1 MRKNK
6 EEKQMTTAT
15 NEIKFQQEGELA
27 IVRVLE
33 NGRIEVERDGKAT
46 KFQPHHTIEDVTEKF
61 TVSGWSKVEEPKK
74 VAEVTEDVQQ
84 AADLYLELHAKEKE
98 LKAQMEKLKSKIK
111 PFMEEHDLDTING
124 TQGKQ
129 ICLIPSTA
137 SNSTNLYSNYDPA
150 EISLLLPQEY
160 YNDVVEARVNSEK
173 LEALLKLD
181 KLTATTKDAI
191 KAAKIV
197 KQGTPQ
203 FRVKK

>member
-1 MRKNK
+1 
-6 EEKQMTTAT
+6 MTTIT
-15 NEIKFQQEGELA
+15 NEVKFQQEGELA
-27 IVRVLE
+27 IVRVLD

-46 KFQPHHTIEDVTEKF
+46 KFQPHHTLEDVTEKF
-61 TVSGWSKVEEPKK
+61 TTSGWSKVEEPKQA
-74 VAEVTEDVQQ
+74 AEVTEDVQQ
-84 AADLYLELHAKEKE
+84 AVDLYLELHTKEKE
-98 LKAQMEKLKSKIK
+98 LKAQMEKLKGKIK
-111 PFMEEHDLDTING
+111 PFMENNDMDIING

-129 ICLIPSTA
+129 VCIIPTTA

-150 EISLLLPQEY
+150 EVSMLLPQEY

-197 KQGTPQ
+197 KVGTPQ